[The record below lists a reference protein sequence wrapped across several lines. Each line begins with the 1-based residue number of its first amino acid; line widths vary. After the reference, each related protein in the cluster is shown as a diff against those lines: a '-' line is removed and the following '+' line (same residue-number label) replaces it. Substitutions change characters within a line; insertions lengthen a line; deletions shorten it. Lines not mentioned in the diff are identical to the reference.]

1 MEDKVIMI
9 LLNGSNAC
17 VLGYSND
24 YLNKKLFN
32 GLKTGS
38 MCTLNAVEEID
49 LVKLLNIHK
58 WSGMAKFCK
67 SGGEACMVAIR
78 IARHILIKTI
88 LRFVDIMDGMIGI

>member
-1 MEDKVIMI
+1 MGVT
-9 LLNGSNAC
+9 AC

-49 LVKLLNIHK
+49 LANELLNIHK
-58 WSGMAKFCK
+58 WSGW
-67 SGGEACMVAIR
+67 
-78 IARHILIKTI
+78 LN
-88 LRFVDIMDGMIGI
+88 L